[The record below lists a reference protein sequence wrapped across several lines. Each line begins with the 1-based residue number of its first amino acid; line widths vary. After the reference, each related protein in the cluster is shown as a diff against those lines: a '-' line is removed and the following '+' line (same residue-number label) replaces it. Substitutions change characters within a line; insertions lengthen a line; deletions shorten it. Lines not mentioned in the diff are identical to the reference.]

1 MYNGST
7 MSPLGKCTLRCTKG
21 EVRKDVDFFIVD
33 EDVRPLLGA
42 ETRQELNFIKV
53 MVNDIPNSETVN
65 SVNVKCQPKRG
76 VLTEEQIL
84 KDYRDVFEGL
94 GCMEGLCHLEV
105 DQTVRPV
112 IHPPRKVPV
121 ALRDRLK
128 EELDKLVG
136 EEILTPVTEPT
147 KWVSSLVLV
156 NKANKLRIC
165 IDPQD
170 LNKALQR
177 AHYPLP
183 TIEEVATRLSKA
195 RVFSVLDAKNGFW
208 QVQLDNESYL
218 TTFNTPFG
226 RYCWLCLLFG
236 IKTAPEGYQRRIHES
251 PESQWY

>member
-1 MYNGST
+1 MGNPQDLYFKRTSATHMCNEST

-21 EVRKDVDFFIVD
+21 EVHKDVDFFIVD

-42 ETRQELNFIKV
+42 ETCPELNLIKV
-53 MVNDIPNSETVN
+53 MVNDIPNSE
-65 SVNVKCQPKRG
+65 NVKCQPKRG

-84 KDYRDVFEGL
+84 KDYRDVF
-94 GCMEGLCHLEV
+94 EGLCHLEV

-128 EELDKLVG
+128 EELDKVVG

-147 KWVSSLVLV
+147 KWVSSLVQV
-156 NKANKLRIC
+156 NKPNKFRIC
-165 IDPQD
+165 IDPQHF
-170 LNKALQR
+170 NKALQR
-177 AHYPLP
+177 APYPLP

-195 RVFSVLDAKNGFW
+195 RVFSVLAAKNGFW
-208 QVQLDNESYL
+208 QVQLDKESSYL

-226 RYCWLCLLFG
+226 RYRRLHLPFG
-236 IKTAPEGYQRRIHES
+236 MKTAPEEYQ
-251 PESQWY
+251 